1 MQNLWVKNSFARFW
15 QPLLLAAALLFLYA
29 PALNLLLQTWWTDEN
44 YSHGL
49 LIPFLIGFL
58 VWFEKDELEKME
70 KRPAFLAGGAI
81 CLAAMFF
88 LLVGILGAE
97 LFTQRFSLLLM
108 LAGIT
113 IYFFGWQILKKLVV
127 PFVLLALAIPI
138 PTILFNKI
146 AFPLQLL
153 ATDLAVWG
161 IRLFGIPA
169 AKFGNVIELLPRGA
183 SQSIWLEVVEACSGI
198 RSLMTLVTLALVYA
212 YFTSRRRNF
221 ASLKSFDLWRA
232 AILMLAALPIAVLT
246 NGVRVAATGI
256 LAYYYG
262 GETAQGFLHGASGW
276 LVYVAALLLLLL
288 VGKIL
293 DLNWIKGKEENER
306 TGETSNP
313 DFRSS
318 SPLLLFS
325 SSFRFWCLFLL
336 LIAGGLLI
344 HWREAAGEIRPDR
357 KLLKDFPAKIGD
369 WRQNGA
375 DQRFETEVETVLGSD
390 DYLMRDYFVPASGK
404 GANLYIGYYETQRT
418 GATYHSPRNCLPG
431 SGWTMTES
439 EPVEIGLPD
448 GQKFVANNYVIENN
462 QSKALMIYWYQ
473 GRGRFVANEYKDKF
487 FTVLDSISRRR
498 SDGAMIRVVVSIDK
512 SEQDALE
519 TAKNLAA
526 GAAADLHEF
535 VPN

>member
-1 MQNLWVKNSFARFW
+1 MQNSWVKSSFAKFW

-29 PALNLLLQTWWTDEN
+29 PALKLLVQTWWTDEN

-49 LIPFLIGFL
+49 LIPLLIGFL
-58 VWFEKDELEKME
+58 LWFEKDELGKLE
-70 KRPAFLAGGAI
+70 KRPVFLTGGI
-81 CLAAMFF
+81 TVLAALLF

-97 LFTQRFSLLLM
+97 LFTQRLSLLLM

-113 IYFFGWQILKKLVV
+113 IYFFGWQTLKKLVV

-232 AILMLAALPIAVLT
+232 AILMFAALPIAVLT
-246 NGVRVAATGI
+246 NGVRVSATGI

-293 DLNWIKGKEENER
+293 DLIWKQGDIGK
-306 TGETSNP
+306 T
-313 DFRSS
+313 DFHSA
-318 SPLLLFS
+318 SPLLRFS
-325 SSFRFWCLFLL
+325 TSFKFWLL
-336 LIAGGLLI
+336 LFVLLAGSALI

-357 KLLKDFPAKIGD
+357 KLLKDFPASIGD

-390 DYLMRDYFVPASGK
+390 DYLMRDYFVPDSGK

-431 SGWTMTES
+431 SGWMMSES
-439 EPVEIGLPD
+439 QPVEISLSD

-473 GRGRFVANEYKDKF
+473 GRGRYVANEYKDKF

-498 SDGAMIRVVVSIDK
+498 SDGAVVRVVVSIDK

-519 TAKNLAA
+519 IAKNLAA
-526 GAAADLHEF
+526 GAAANLHDF

>member
-1 MQNLWVKNSFARFW
+1 MQNSWVKNSFAKFW
-15 QPLLLAAALLFLYA
+15 QPLLLVAALLFLYA
-29 PALNLLLQTWWTDEN
+29 PALKLLVQTWWTDDN

-58 VWFEKDELEKME
+58 VWFEKDELGKPE

-127 PFVLLALAIPI
+127 PFALLALAIPI

-232 AILMLAALPIAVLT
+232 AILMFAALPIAVLT
-246 NGVRVAATGI
+246 NGARLTATGI

-262 GETAQGFLHGASGW
+262 SETAQGFLHGASGW
-276 LVYVAALLLLLL
+276 IVYVAALLVLLLI
-288 VGKIL
+288 GKIL
-293 DLNWIKGKEENER
+293 DLIASRWKFEIEKSGSAGYK
-306 TGETSNP
+306 
-313 DFRSS
+313 SS

-325 SSFRFWCLFLL
+325 VFQFWLL
-336 LIAGGLLI
+336 LLVLLAGGALI
-344 HWREAAGEIRPDR
+344 HWREAAGEIRPER

-375 DQRFETEVETVLGSD
+375 DQRFETEVETVLGSN

-439 EPVEIGLPD
+439 QPVEISLPD
-448 GQKFVANNYVIENN
+448 GQKFVANNYLIENN

-473 GRGRFVANEYKDKF
+473 GRGRFAANEYKDKF

-498 SDGAMIRVVVSIDK
+498 SDGAMVRVVISIDK

-519 TAKNLAA
+519 TAKNLAS
-526 GAAADLHEF
+526 GAAANLHEF

>member
-1 MQNLWVKNSFARFW
+1 MQNSWVKNSFAKLW
-15 QPLLLAAALLFLYA
+15 QPLLLAAVVLFLYA
-29 PALNLLLQTWWTDEN
+29 PALKLLAQTWWTDEN

-58 VWFEKDELEKME
+58 IWFEKADLEKLE
-70 KRPAFLAGGAI
+70 KRPAFLTGGAI
-81 CLAAMFF
+81 CLAALGL

-97 LFTQRFSLLLM
+97 LFTQRFSLILM
-108 LAGIT
+108 LAGIV
-113 IYFFGWQILKKLVV
+113 IYFFGWLVLKKLVV
-127 PFVLLALAIPI
+127 PFALLALAIPI

-183 SQSIWLEVVEACSGI
+183 SQSVWLEVVEACSGI

-212 YFTSRRRNF
+212 YFTSRQRDF

-232 AILMLAALPIAVLT
+232 VILMLAALPIAVLT
-246 NGVRVAATGI
+246 NSARVAATGV

-262 GETAQGFLHGASGW
+262 GETAQGFLHGVSGW
-276 LVYVAALLLLLL
+276 LVYVAALLLLLF
-288 VGKIL
+288 VGKIF
-293 DLNWIKGKEENER
+293 DSSVFRRNSKIEKTKN
-306 TGETSNP
+306 T
-313 DFRSS
+313 DFKSF
-318 SPLLLFS
+318 SPFRLFTFSLKFWLLL
-325 SSFRFWCLFLL
+325 LVL
-336 LIAGGLLI
+336 LIGGALI

-357 KLLKDFPAKIGD
+357 KLLKDFPANIGD

-375 DQRFETEVETVLGSD
+375 DQRFETEIETVLGAN
-390 DYLMRDYFVPASGK
+390 DYLMRDYFVPSSGK

-431 SGWTMTES
+431 SGWTIAES
-439 EPVEIGLPD
+439 QPVEIALPD
-448 GQKFVANNYVIENN
+448 GQKFFANNYVIENH

-473 GRGRFVANEYKDKF
+473 GRGRYLANEYKDKF

-498 SDGAMIRVVVSIDK
+498 SDGAMIRIVVSIDK
-512 SEQDALE
+512 SEAEALE

-526 GAAADLHEF
+526 GAAANLAEF

>member
-1 MQNLWVKNSFARFW
+1 MQNSWVKNSFAKFW
-15 QPLLLAAALLFLYA
+15 QPLLLAATLLFLYA
-29 PALNLLLQTWWTDEN
+29 PALKLLAQTWWTDEN

-58 VWFEKDELEKME
+58 LWFEKDELGKLE
-70 KRPAFLAGGAI
+70 KRPAFPAGGI
-81 CLAAMFF
+81 TVLAAMLL

-232 AILMLAALPIAVLT
+232 AILMFAALPIAVLT
-246 NGVRVAATGI
+246 NGVRVSATGI

-276 LVYVAALLLLLL
+276 LVYVAALLLLLF

-293 DLNWIKGKEENER
+293 DLSR
-306 TGETSNP
+306 RQGEISKT
-313 DFRSS
+313 DFHSF
-318 SPLLLFS
+318 SPFFLFS
-325 SSFRFWCLFLL
+325 SSFKFWLL
-336 LIAGGLLI
+336 LLVLLTGGALI

-439 EPVEIGLPD
+439 EPVEISLPD

-462 QSKALMIYWYQ
+462 RSKALMIYWYQ

>member
-1 MQNLWVKNSFARFW
+1 MQNSWVKNSFAKFW
-15 QPLLLAAALLFLYA
+15 QPALLAAALLFSYA
-29 PALNLLLQTWWTDEN
+29 PALKLLLQTWWTDEN

-58 VWFEKDELEKME
+58 LWFEKDELAKLE

-81 CLAAMFF
+81 CLTALGL

-97 LFTQRFSLLLM
+97 LFTQRFSLALM

-113 IYFFGWQILKKLVV
+113 IYFFGWLILKKLVV
-127 PFVLLALAIPI
+127 PFVLLLLAIPI

-183 SQSIWLEVVEACSGI
+183 SQSVWLEVVEACSGI

-212 YFTSRRRNF
+212 YFTSRRRDF
-221 ASLKSFDLWRA
+221 ASFKSLDLWRA

-246 NGVRVAATGI
+246 NGARLTATGI

-262 GETAQGFLHGASGW
+262 SETAQGFLHGASGW
-276 LVYVAALLLLLL
+276 MVYIAALLLLLL

-293 DLNWIKGKEENER
+293 DSILKTKETEK
-306 TGETSNP
+306 S
-313 DFRSS
+313 DFISSS
-318 SPLLLFS
+318 SPFLLLSFS
-325 SSFRFWCLFLL
+325 FKFWFLL
-336 LIAGGLLI
+336 LILLAGGSLI
-344 HWREAAGEIRPDR
+344 HWREAAGEIRPER
-357 KLLKDFPAKIGD
+357 KLLNNFPAKIGD
-369 WRQNGA
+369 WQQNGT
-375 DQRFETEVETVLGSD
+375 DQRFEPEEEAVLGSD
-390 DYLMRDYFVPASGK
+390 DYLMRDYFLPASGK

-439 EPVEIGLPD
+439 QPVEIVLPN

-462 QSKALMIYWYQ
+462 RSKALMLYWYQ
-473 GRGRFVANEYKDKF
+473 GRGRYVANEYKDKF

-498 SDGAMIRVVVSIDK
+498 SDGAMVRIVVSIDK

-519 TAKNLAA
+519 AAKNLAV
-526 GAAADLHEF
+526 AAAANLTEF

>member
-1 MQNLWVKNSFARFW
+1 MQNSWVKNSFVKFW

-29 PALNLLLQTWWTDEN
+29 PALNLLLQTWWMDEN

-58 VWFEKDELEKME
+58 IWFEKDELEKME
-70 KRPAFLAGGAI
+70 KRPAFLVGGAI

-113 IYFFGWQILKKLVV
+113 IYFFGWEILKKLVV

-153 ATDLAVWG
+153 ATDLAIWG

-246 NGVRVAATGI
+246 NGIRVAATGI

-293 DLNWIKGKEENER
+293 DLNWRKGKKENER
-306 TGETSNP
+306 TGEISKP

-325 SSFRFWCLFLL
+325 SSKCLCQVF
-336 LIAGGLLI
+336 
-344 HWREAAGEIRPDR
+344 H
-357 KLLKDFPAKIGD
+357 
-369 WRQNGA
+369 
-375 DQRFETEVETVLGSD
+375 
-390 DYLMRDYFVPASGK
+390 
-404 GANLYIGYYETQRT
+404 
-418 GATYHSPRNCLPG
+418 
-431 SGWTMTES
+431 
-439 EPVEIGLPD
+439 
-448 GQKFVANNYVIENN
+448 
-462 QSKALMIYWYQ
+462 
-473 GRGRFVANEYKDKF
+473 
-487 FTVLDSISRRR
+487 
-498 SDGAMIRVVVSIDK
+498 
-512 SEQDALE
+512 
-519 TAKNLAA
+519 
-526 GAAADLHEF
+526 
-535 VPN
+535 

>member
-1 MQNLWVKNSFARFW
+1 MQNQSFKKLTAKFR
-15 QPLLLAAALLFLYA
+15 QPVLLAAALLFLYA
-29 PALNLLLQTWWTDEN
+29 PVLKMLAWTWLTDEN

-58 VWFEKDELEKME
+58 VWLEKDELAKCE
-70 KRPAFLAGGAI
+70 KRPAILAGALI
-81 CLAAMFF
+81 VLSALVF

-127 PFVLLALAIPI
+127 PFALLALAIPI

-161 IRLFGIPA
+161 IRLFGVPA

-183 SQSIWLEVVEACSGI
+183 TQSVWLEVVEACSGI
-198 RSLMTLVTLALVYA
+198 RSLMTLVSLALVYA
-212 YFTSRRRNF
+212 YFTSRKRNF
-221 ASLKSFDLWRA
+221 ASLKSPDFWRA
-232 AILMLAALPIAVLT
+232 AILMFSALPIAVLT
-246 NGVRVAATGI
+246 NAARVASTGV

-293 DLNWIKGKEENER
+293 DLSFSLWKAKSESLNR
-306 TGETSNP
+306 ADSLS
-313 DFRSS
+313 DSS
-318 SPLLLFS
+318 ARAFPSSLKFWLLLAV
-325 SSFRFWCLFLL
+325 LL
-336 LIAGGLLI
+336 TGGALI

-369 WRQNGA
+369 WQQNGI
-375 DQRFETEVETVLGSD
+375 DQRFETEIETVLGAD
-390 DYLMRDYFVPASGK
+390 DYLMREYSNAGK
-404 GANLYIGYYETQRT
+404 GANLYVGYYETQRT

-431 SGWTMTES
+431 SGWTMAEAK
-439 EPVEIGLPD
+439 PVEINLPN
-448 GQKFVANNYVIENN
+448 GEKFLANSYIIEN
-462 QSKALMIYWYQ
+462 SRYKALMIYWYQ
-473 GRGRFVANEYKDKF
+473 GRGRYVANEYKDKVY
-487 FTVLDSISRRR
+487 TVLDSISRRR
-498 SDGAMIRVVVSIDK
+498 SDGAMVRVITSIDK
-512 SEQDALE
+512 SETEAFE
-519 TAKNLAA
+519 VGKNLASA
-526 GAAADLHEF
+526 AAADLSEF

>member
-1 MQNLWVKNSFARFW
+1 MQNSWVKNSFAKFW

-29 PALNLLLQTWWTDEN
+29 PALKLLAQTWWTDEN

-58 VWFEKDELEKME
+58 LWFEKDELGKLE
-70 KRPAFLAGGAI
+70 KRPAFMAGGI
-81 CLAAMFF
+81 TVLAALFF

-153 ATDLAVWG
+153 ATDLAIWG

-232 AILMLAALPIAVLT
+232 AILMFAALPIAVLT
-246 NGVRVAATGI
+246 NGVRVSATGI

-276 LVYVAALLLLLL
+276 LVYVAALMLLLF

-293 DLNWIKGKEENER
+293 DLNWKQ
-306 TGETSNP
+306 GEISKT
-313 DFRSS
+313 DFHSS
-318 SPLLLFS
+318 SPFLLIS
-325 SSFRFWCLFLL
+325 SSFKFWLL
-336 LIAGGLLI
+336 LLVLLMGGALI

-390 DYLMRDYFVPASGK
+390 DYLMRDYFVPALGK

-418 GATYHSPRNCLPG
+418 GETYHSPRNCLPG

-439 EPVEIGLPD
+439 EPVEINLPD
-448 GQKFVANNYVIENN
+448 GQKFVANSYVIENN

>member
-1 MQNLWVKNSFARFW
+1 MQNSWVKSSFAKFW

-29 PALNLLLQTWWTDEN
+29 PALKLLVQTWWTDEN

-49 LIPFLIGFL
+49 LIPLLIGFL
-58 VWFEKDELEKME
+58 LWFEKDELGKLE
-70 KRPAFLAGGAI
+70 KRPAFPAGGI
-81 CLAAMFF
+81 TVLAAMFF

-232 AILMLAALPIAVLT
+232 AILMFAALPIAVLT
-246 NGVRVAATGI
+246 NGVRVSATGI

-288 VGKIL
+288 VGKVL
-293 DLNWIKGKEENER
+293 DLIWKQGDIGK
-306 TGETSNP
+306 T
-313 DFRSS
+313 DFHSS
-318 SPLLLFS
+318 SPFLLFS
-325 SSFRFWCLFLL
+325 SSFKFWLL
-336 LIAGGLLI
+336 LFVLLIGGALI

-375 DQRFETEVETVLGSD
+375 DQRFETEIETVLGSD
-390 DYLMRDYFVPASGK
+390 DYLMRDYFVPDSGK

-439 EPVEIGLPD
+439 LPVEISLPD

-473 GRGRFVANEYKDKF
+473 GRGRYVANEYKDKF

-498 SDGAMIRVVVSIDK
+498 SDGAMVRVVVSIDK

-526 GAAADLHEF
+526 GAAANLHDF